1 VTAKTFAERV
11 LAGARRRKREYDQV
25 QGIATTVTLWRTR
38 ALMLLAVPLH
48 SAFAVWFGHFQAP
61 PGQGKLQTWA
71 DALTW
76 LQGGVALGLLV
87 CGLMAHALLR
97 GQRGGGYAGVAVQTA
112 FVGIYLAF
120 GAAAAI
126 QDVAIGN
133 GISTFLVICM
143 GTAVLSLM
151 RPAFSALVFGA
162 AFVVFWV
169 VLRAS
174 TLDSTLLASLQIQAI
189 AVVLIAQLISAMMW
203 HQYTRTVL
211 LQRELELS
219 NAALLAKQQEL
230 ETLAERDTLTGLYNR
245 RKFMAL
251 AAQELGRADRVP
263 SGICVLMVD
272 LDFFKQINDQYG
284 HPVGDQVLQQVAAR
298 LLVGVRNT
306 DTVAR
311 MGGEEFIVLIPGTQR
326 AGALALAEKLRLGLR
341 ERPLQLA
348 ERTVPI
354 TASFGVTGL
363 GPHQRAS
370 MEALYAAADQALYV
384 AKKQGRD
391 RVEWVEPLVTETV
404 AGFSAVR
411 TSGTVFAKGHG

>member
-1 VTAKTFAERV
+1 MTAQTIAARL
-11 LAGARRRKREYDQV
+11 LAGAGRRRREYDQV
-25 QGIATTVTLWRTR
+25 QGIATTVTLRRAR

-48 SAFAVWFGHFQAP
+48 TAFAVWFGHFQAP
-61 PGQGKLQTWA
+61 PGKDNLQTWA

-76 LQGGVALGLLV
+76 LQGGVAVGLLV
-87 CGLMAHALLR
+87 CGLLAHGLLR
-97 GQRGGGYAGVAVQTA
+97 RQRSSSHAGVAVQTA

-133 GISTFLVICM
+133 GIATFLVVCM
-143 GTAVLSLM
+143 GAAVLSLM
-151 RPAFSALVFGA
+151 RPTFSALVFGA
-162 AFVVFWV
+162 AFAVFWA

-174 TLDSTLLASLQIQAI
+174 TLDTALLASLQIQAI

-219 NAALLAKQQEL
+219 NAALLRKHQEL

-251 AAQELGRADRVP
+251 AAQELGRAARVP
-263 SGICVLMVD
+263 SDICVLMVD
-272 LDFFKQINDQYG
+272 LDFFKQVNDQYG
-284 HPVGDQVLQQVAAR
+284 HPIGDQVLQQVAVR
-298 LLVGVRNT
+298 LLAGVRST

-311 MGGEEFIVLIPGTQR
+311 MGGEEFIVLMPNTQR
-326 AGALALAEKLRLGLR
+326 AGALALAEKLRTALR
-341 ERPLQLA
+341 GRPLQLA
-348 ERTVPI
+348 ERAVPI

-363 GPHQRAS
+363 GPQQRATI
-370 MEALYAAADQALYV
+370 EALYAAADQALYV

-404 AGFSAVR
+404 GGGSSAVR
-411 TSGTVFAKGHG
+411 TA

>member
-1 VTAKTFAERV
+1 M
-11 LAGARRRKREYDQV
+11 LADTRRRKREYDQV
-25 QGIATTVTLWRTR
+25 QGIATTITLRR
-38 ALMLLAVPLH
+38 ARVLVMLVVPLH
-48 SAFAVWFGHFQAP
+48 TAFAVWFGQFQAP
-61 PGQGKLQTWA
+61 PGQDTLQTWA

-76 LQGGVALGLLV
+76 LQVGVASGLLV

-97 GQRGGGYAGVAVQTA
+97 RQRGGGYAGIAVQTA
-112 FVGIYLAF
+112 LVGIYLAF

-126 QDVAIGN
+126 RDVAIGN
-133 GISTFLVICM
+133 GIATFLVICM

-151 RPAFSALVFGA
+151 RPTFSALVFGS
-162 AFVVFWV
+162 AFVVFWA

-174 TLDSTLLASLQIQAI
+174 TLDTTLLASLQIQAI
-189 AVVLIAQLISAMMW
+189 GVVLIAQLISAMMW

-211 LQRELELS
+211 LQRELERS
-219 NAALLAKQQEL
+219 NAALRSKQQEL
-230 ETLAERDTLTGLYNR
+230 EVLAERDTLTGLYNR

-251 AAQELGRADRVP
+251 AAQELGRTDRVP
-263 SGICVLMVD
+263 SGLCVMMVD
-272 LDFFKQINDQYG
+272 LDFFKQVNDQYG

-298 LLVGVRNT
+298 LLACVRNT

-311 MGGEEFIVLIPGTQR
+311 MGGEEFIVLMPNTQR
-326 AGALALAEKLRLGLR
+326 AGALALAEKLRAALR

-363 GPHQRAS
+363 DAQQRAS
-370 MEALYAAADQALYV
+370 MDALYAAADEALYV

-391 RVEWVEPLVTETV
+391 CVEWGQPLMATESPV
-404 AGFSAVR
+404 DFSAVR
-411 TSGTVFAKGHG
+411 AGGTVVAKGHG